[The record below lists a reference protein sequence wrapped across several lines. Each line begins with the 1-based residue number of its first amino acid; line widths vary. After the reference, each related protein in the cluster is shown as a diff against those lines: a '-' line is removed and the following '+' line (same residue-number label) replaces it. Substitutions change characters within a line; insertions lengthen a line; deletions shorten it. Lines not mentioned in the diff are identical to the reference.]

1 MMGSQEESPLLWT
14 YINGLYGVVVN
25 VDADV
30 GMDIASTSILPFR
43 SRIGTSLILGGCVL
57 ASVVGCVGLYL
68 RPTTATFSSPVRGY
82 SNGRDEDKYDDRD
95 GPLVGAV
102 RSL

>member
-1 MMGSQEESPLLWT
+1 MGLQEESPLLWT
-14 YINGLYGVVVN
+14 YINQFYGAIVDVYANVGL
-25 VDADV
+25 
-30 GMDIASTSILPFR
+30 DIASTSVLHFR

-102 RSL
+102 LSL